1 MTDREKSLAEFRQG
15 IGGIDPMLD
24 QAESY
29 GRAIRE
35 VQGVMRQQGH
45 VASAALQNN
54 FMLYHTNKKLVAE
67 NRELKEANKSLGQ
80 ANDALHAQNERQK
93 EYIIRLESSGG
104 DKYKALYEDARR
116 TLQSFLHDL
125 LTPEQLKERLDAM
138 QAQAKELQALPEL
151 VTRKELLQMEA
162 VAPTTQEEMQ
172 ELQAEKRQ

>member
-1 MTDREKSLAEFRQG
+1 MSDREKSLAEFRQG

-67 NRELKEANKSLGQ
+67 NRELRETNEILGQ
-80 ANDALHAQNERQK
+80 ANDALHAQNERQR

-104 DKYKALYEDARR
+104 DKYKSLYEDARK
-116 TLQSFLHDL
+116 TLLSFLHDA

-138 QAQAKELQALPEL
+138 QAQATELKALPEL
-151 VTRKELLQMEA
+151 VTRRELIAME
-162 VAPTTQEEMQ
+162 VVEPTREE
-172 ELQAEKRQ
+172 QAELEREAEQ